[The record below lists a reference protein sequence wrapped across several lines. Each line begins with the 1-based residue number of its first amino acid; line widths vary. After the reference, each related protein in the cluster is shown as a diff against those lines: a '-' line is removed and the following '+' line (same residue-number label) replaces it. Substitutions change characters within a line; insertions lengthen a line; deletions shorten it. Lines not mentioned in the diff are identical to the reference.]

1 MVDLLEFTY
10 FIPLSMERTELLE
23 TTSASIKVNV
33 HMYSRNSTCR
43 IGKDIIKTLVS
54 LVYMQIYTHRPTY
67 KIILRRTASST
78 KLESETRVVAM
89 WQNDSRPTC

>member
-1 MVDLLEFTY
+1 MVDLLEFIY
-10 FIPLSMERTELLE
+10 FISLSMERTELLK

-33 HMYSRNSTCR
+33 HMYSRNSTCH

-54 LVYMQIYTHRPTY
+54 LVYMQIYTRRPTY

>member
-1 MVDLLEFTY
+1 MVDLLEFIY
-10 FIPLSMERTELLE
+10 FISLSMERTELLK

-67 KIILRRTASST
+67 KIILRRTAPST
-78 KLESETRVVAM
+78 KLESETRV
-89 WQNDSRPTC
+89 R